1 MTGNQLKDYI
11 DMFQLGNYQV
21 VVGCKGNMNATDVD
35 NGMGKTRV
43 ELFDGKIFIHDG
55 SRFTEERL
63 EHYKKKEEVINA

>member
-21 VVGCKGNMNATDVD
+21 VVGCKGSMNATEVD
-35 NGMGKTRV
+35 NKTGETRV
-43 ELFDGKIFIHDG
+43 EIFDGKIFIHDA

-63 EHYKKKEEVINA
+63 RHYTEKEVVINE